1 MIPCSDSFGL
11 DINDT
16 KYKIAPAVEGEG
28 KEKFIA

>member
-16 KYKIAPAVEGEG
+16 KYKVVTAVEGEG
-28 KEKFIA
+28 KEKFAA